1 MKTPNYLSKLACM
14 LCLVCFS
21 SLKNFAQSPNIIL
34 ILTDDMGY
42 ADVGFNNGASDIAT
56 PNLDNLANNGAIFSS
71 AYVVH
76 PFCGPSR
83 AGLMTGRYP
92 HEFGAQ
98 FNLSDSDI
106 TNGVDT
112 NETFFSTVL
121 QNANYNTGI
130 IGKWHLG
137 QPDGYRPNQRGFD
150 YFYGM
155 LTGGHNYYTKTSANG
170 GINGAYNRDLRRN
183 EGLANESTGEY
194 ITDLFTD
201 EGVTFINN
209 AESND
214 SDPFFLFMSY
224 NAPHTPLQ
232 ALDSD
237 KIALT
242 SAPFNYTY
250 TDNNRHN
257 YAAMVYSVDRG
268 VKKLVDALV
277 ANGEF
282 DNTLIV
288 FLSDNGGRTDRG
300 ALNTPLRGV
309 KGDTFEGGFR
319 VPMFMHWPNQIPAG
333 VTYPYNVSA
342 LDLYPTFASLA
353 GATIPSSKEVDGKN
367 IINNVINNTDAR
379 TDESIYSIR
388 HRRINNV
395 GIRRGN
401 LKAFTTGNGTWF
413 LYDLNTNISESNAQN
428 LANNPAYQDIL
439 NEMINDA
446 YQWSL
451 THIEP
456 IFFDSYGFPPA
467 VRNSAEATW
476 FNNNSSNNPSNT
488 VSWQERTFDG
498 FTTLSIEGI
507 EINQQVSG
515 YIYPN
520 PVSDI
525 SLSIKFN
532 ETITDEINAVVY
544 DALGRTVQMEKNLLK
559 TSANITALKLS
570 SNITNGNYFVKITAG
585 NKSFSKAII
594 IDRN

>member
-1 MKTPNYLSKLACM
+1 M

-21 SLKNFAQSPNIIL
+21 NLKNYAQSPNIIL

-42 ADVGFNNGASDIAT
+42 ADVGFNNGATDIAT

-137 QPDGYRPNQRGFD
+137 QPDGHRPNQRGFD

-155 LTGGHNYYTKTSANG
+155 LYGGHVYFTGGG
-170 GINGAYNRDLRRN
+170 GGSTQYRSPLREN
-183 EGLANESTGEY
+183 EGLAGEANGLY
-194 ITDLFTD
+194 ITDLFSD
-201 EGVTFINN
+201 KGVEFIND
-209 AESND
+209 AETND

-232 ALDSD
+232 ALNSD
-237 KIALT
+237 KTALT
-242 SAPFNYTY
+242 SAPHNFTY
-250 TDNNRHN
+250 SDDKRHN

-288 FLSDNGGRTDRG
+288 FLSDNGGRTDQG
-300 ALNTPLRGV
+300 AVNTPLRGA

-319 VPMFMHWPNQIPAG
+319 VPMLMPWPNQIPAG
-333 VTYPYNVSA
+333 VTYPFNVSA

-353 GATIPSSKEVDGKN
+353 GATIPSGKEVDGKN

-379 TDESIYSIR
+379 AGESIYSIR

-401 LKAFTTGNGTWF
+401 LKAFTTGNGNWF

-428 LANNPAYQDIL
+428 LANNPAFEDIL
-439 NEMINDA
+439 DDMINDA

-456 IFFDSYGFPPA
+456 IFFDSS
-467 VRNSAEATW
+467 SAETTW

-488 VSWQERTFDG
+488 MSWQERTFDG
-498 FTTLSIEGI
+498 FTTLSIEVI

-532 ETITDEINAVVY
+532 ETITDEVNAVVY

-559 TSANITALKLS
+559 TSANIAALKLS
-570 SNITNGNYFVKITAG
+570 PNITNGNYFVKITAG